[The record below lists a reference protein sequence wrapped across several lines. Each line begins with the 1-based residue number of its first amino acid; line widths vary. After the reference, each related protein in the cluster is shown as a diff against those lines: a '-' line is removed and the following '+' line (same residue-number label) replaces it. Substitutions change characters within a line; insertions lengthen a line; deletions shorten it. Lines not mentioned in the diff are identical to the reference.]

1 MNVYKA
7 AISRRTIRKFKQ
19 KEIPISTLMKLVNS
33 ARMAPSTANLQPLE
47 YIIVKE
53 KPLRAKIFDCVS
65 WAGYIAPE
73 GNPGSGEKPVAYI
86 VIIVDSGVVGLS
98 KFERDIGSSAEN
110 IMLSAWEMGMGS
122 CWMGAINR
130 EKIAKVLKIPAS
142 YHVDTVIALGYKN
155 EKPRAVPLKKDC
167 KYWKGRD
174 GELRVPKKSLKR
186 IVHKDK
192 F

>member
-19 KEIPISTLMKLVNS
+19 KEIPISALVKLVNS
-33 ARMAPSTANLQPLE
+33 ARMAPSAANLQPLE
-47 YIIVKE
+47 YIIVKK

-73 GNPGSGEKPVAYI
+73 GNPGSDEKPVAYI
-86 VIIVDSGVVGLS
+86 VIIVDSGVAGPG
-98 KFERDIGSSAEN
+98 KFERDSGAAAET
-110 IMLSAWEMGMGS
+110 IILSAWEMGIGS
-122 CWMGAINR
+122 CWMGAIDR
-130 EKIAKVLKIPAS
+130 GKIAKVLKIPSS
-142 YHVDTVIALGYKN
+142 YYIDTVIALGYKDEN
-155 EKPRAVPLKKDC
+155 PRAVPWKKDC
-167 KYWKGRD
+167 RYWKGRD
-174 GELRVPKKSLKR
+174 GKLRVPKRSLKR

>member
-33 ARMAPSTANLQPLE
+33 ARMAPSAANLQMLE

-53 KPLRAKIFDCVS
+53 KPVRTKIFDCVS

-86 VIIVDSGVVGLS
+86 VIIVDSDVVEFA
-98 KFERDIGSSAEN
+98 KIERDIGAAAEN
-110 IMLSAWEMGMGS
+110 IMLSAWEMGIGS
-122 CWMGAINR
+122 CWMGAIDR
-130 EKIAKVLKIPAS
+130 EKIAKVLKIPAAH
-142 YHVDTVIALGYKN
+142 HVDTVIALGYKN
-155 EKPRAVPLKKDC
+155 EKPAVVPWKKDC
-167 KYWKGRD
+167 KYWKGKD
-174 GELRVPKKSLKR
+174 GELRVPKRSLKR
-186 IVHKDK
+186 IVHKNK